1 MSVVAV
7 AGGLG
12 DMGSL
17 ITKALF
23 DTGKHE
29 VYVMTRKLPQD
40 RSERTSPVTG
50 NRYLPF
56 LETDYSSEEALAE
69 QLAKHNVSVV
79 ICAFSLHNDS
89 AADAQVR
96 LIRAADR
103 TPSVRRFLPSEF
115 NVDYD
120 LGDEVLPYPDKRL
133 HLAARRALEATTML
147 EYAYVYPG
155 MFMDYFGL
163 PRVESHLRELCFFID
178 PVAGQAVLPG
188 DGEARMSMTFTT
200 DVARY
205 VALALELPRWPR
217 VLTTAASTISLNELV
232 RLAEVNLGRKLNVRY
247 QPVEKLRSHE
257 SIDLPTNV
265 DIAKRFPKRFPGG
278 LDQLRALI
286 ADLEA
291 GVALGA
297 YDLDKLEGHLD
308 LVSAFEGKT
317 QPPKR
322 IEAMMAEAWKH
333 EA

>member
-17 ITKALF
+17 ITEALTE
-23 DTGKHE
+23 TGKHE
-29 VYVMTRKLPQD
+29 SPD
-40 RSERTSPVTG
+40 GRSERTSPVTG
-50 NRYLPF
+50 KRYLPF
-56 LETDYSSEEALAE
+56 IETDYSSEEALAE
-69 QLAKHNVSVV
+69 QLAKHNVNVI
-79 ICAFSLHNDS
+79 ICAFSLHYDS

-96 LIRAADR
+96 LIRAADQ
-103 TPSVRRFLPSEF
+103 TACVRRFLPSEF

-120 LGDEVLPYPDKRL
+120 LGDDVLPYPDKKL
-133 HLAARRALEATTML
+133 HLAARRALEATTTL

-178 PVAGQAVLPG
+178 PIGGQAGLPG

-205 VALALELPRWPR
+205 VALALELPSWPR

-247 QPVEKLRSHE
+247 QPVERLLKHDG
-257 SIDLPTNV
+257 IDLPTNV
-265 DIAKRFPKRFPGG
+265 DIAKRFPQRFPGG

-297 YDLDKLEGHLD
+297 YDLGKLEGHLD
-308 LVSAFEGKT
+308 LVKAFEGKT
-317 QPPKR
+317 PPPKR
-322 IEAMMAEAWKH
+322 IEEMMAEAWK
-333 EA
+333 A